1 MRFMILDKA
10 TKETEAGITPKAGA
24 AQPEKSERRRSIT
37 KGK

>member
-1 MRFMILDKA
+1 MILVKV
-10 TKETEAGITPKAGA
+10 TKDTEAGV